1 MVDRIGLLIS
11 DNYGDY
17 RVAPVSAP
25 YDDCLG
31 NLRIRVNLTFT
42 QLIHAN
48 IGKERF
54 RGSYHKEDEDC
65 IMSALMPETG
75 KGDVR

>member
-25 YDDCLG
+25 Y
-31 NLRIRVNLTFT
+31 
-42 QLIHAN
+42 
-48 IGKERF
+48 
-54 RGSYHKEDEDC
+54 
-65 IMSALMPETG
+65 
-75 KGDVR
+75 VRARMIVWAIWEYG